1 LLSTAG
7 NLLFTGDDQN
17 NVIVYRASDGTILWH
32 MKALA
37 NQSNAPISYTLD
49 GKQYVLLAA
58 GDTLYALTL
67 PKAAPGAQSPAAQLT
82 GAK

>member
-1 LLSTAG
+1 
-7 NLLFTGDDQN
+7 
-17 NVIVYRASDGTILWH
+17 

-67 PKAAPGAQSPAAQLT
+67 PKAAPSAQSPAAQLT
-82 GAK
+82 AAK